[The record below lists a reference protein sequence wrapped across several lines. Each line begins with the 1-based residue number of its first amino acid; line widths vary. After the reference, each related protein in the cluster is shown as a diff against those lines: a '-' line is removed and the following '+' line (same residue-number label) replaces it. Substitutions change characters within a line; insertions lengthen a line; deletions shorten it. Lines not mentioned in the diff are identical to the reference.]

1 MTGPAE
7 LAIIGV
13 GQTPYRRRHEGST
26 PELVR
31 GAVRAALDHSGL
43 GHRDID
49 LVIGGFAPDALAGE
63 NCPDKRFLPAAGAV
77 GRWSM
82 RVNTG
87 GTTGRIET
95 FTILATKFHGLPDP
109 PAVIGYVTL
118 DGASTAIL
126 NYVQGVPLDDLDAA
140 GKQLLGQPRVRV
152 RFHPQPEGRITDFH
166 FEVTDDPA

>member
-13 GQTPYRRRHEGST
+13 G
-26 PELVR
+26 
-31 GAVRAALDHSGL
+31 VRAALDHSGL

-77 GRWSM
+77 GKWSM

-87 GTTGRIET
+87 GTTGIAAAYAAMDLLEAE
-95 FTILATKFHGLPDP
+95 LSA
-109 PAVIGYVTL
+109 
-118 DGASTAIL
+118 
-126 NYVQGVPLDDLDAA
+126 DDAR
-140 GKQLLGQPRVRV
+140 P
-152 RFHPQPEGRITDFH
+152 
-166 FEVTDDPA
+166 